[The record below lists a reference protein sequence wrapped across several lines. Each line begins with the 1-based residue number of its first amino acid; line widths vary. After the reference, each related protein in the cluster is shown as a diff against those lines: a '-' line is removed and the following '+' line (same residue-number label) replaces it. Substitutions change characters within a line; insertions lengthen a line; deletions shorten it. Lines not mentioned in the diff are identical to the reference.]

1 MSQRLQSIFFFLSA
15 VLFALLFF
23 WPLAE
28 FDVEQNNLVFNVFG
42 FESRTPGAEVP
53 FSKLFA
59 LPVLILTLTVVLLG
73 GYLAMGLFKAVKLA
87 QFQKLLKIAHIDI
100 AVIAAWIAVFY
111 SYVYFI
117 VPKALNDSTLQ
128 TPIFRWTVFLPL
140 AALLLTIAAASGL
153 KKDIKKVRSTDR
165 IR

>member
-15 VLFALLFF
+15 LLFAALFF
-23 WPLAE
+23 LPLAE

-42 FESRTPGAEVP
+42 FESRTPGGIVP
-53 FSKLFA
+53 FNKWVV
-59 LPVLILTLTVVLLG
+59 LPTLILTLTAILLG
-73 GYLAMGLFKAVKLA
+73 GYLAMGLFRAVKLA

-111 SYVYFI
+111 GYVYFI
-117 VPKALNDSTLQ
+117 VPKMLDDPTFEAPLL
-128 TPIFRWTVFLPL
+128 RWTIAFPL

>member
-1 MSQRLQSIFFFLSA
+1 MKQRLQSIFFFLSA

-28 FDVEQNNLVFNVFG
+28 FVVEKNDLLFNVFG

-53 FSKLFA
+53 FGKLFA
-59 LPVLILTLTVVLLG
+59 LPVLILTVTVVLLG
-73 GYLAMGLFKAVKLA
+73 GYLAIGLFRAVKLA
-87 QFQKLLKIAHIDI
+87 HFQRLLKFAHIEI

-111 SYVYFI
+111 SYAYFI
-117 VPKALNDSTLQ
+117 VPKALHDPTLE
-128 TPIFRWTVFLPL
+128 TPFFKWTTFLPL
-140 AALLLTIAAASGL
+140 AALLLVIAAASGL
-153 KKDIKKVRSTDR
+153 RKDIKKVRSIDR